1 MRRKFFYC
9 KRCGNLFGVI
19 SDSGVTPV
27 CCGEPMTELTANS
40 VDASLEKHVPVVTV
54 SGDRVTVKVGSA
66 PHPMQED
73 HYIQWIYLH
82 TEHGGQR
89 KALKPGDEPEAEF
102 TLCGDK
108 AVEAY
113 AYCNKHGLWVSRA

>member
-9 KRCGNLFGVI
+9 KHCGNLVGVI
-19 SDSGVTPV
+19 NDSGVTPV

-40 VDASLEKHVPVVTV
+40 VDASREKHVPVVEV
-54 SGDRVTVKVGSA
+54 SGDLVTVKVGSA
-66 PHPMQED
+66 PHPMAED

-89 KALKPGDEPEAEF
+89 KALKPGDAPEAKF
-102 TLCGDK
+102 ALCGDT
-108 AVEAY
+108 AVEVY
-113 AYCNKHGLWVSRA
+113 AYCNKHGLWAAKV